1 MERRAS
7 WDKGET
13 RSEENTD
20 TATDTALQRRRSPV
34 QLETPS
40 LARKGEKA
48 GSGSRHFL
56 RLGGTE
62 SCGGEHHKAT
72 CEQQERTL
80 SCGYAANR
88 VCVM

>member
-1 MERRAS
+1 MV
-7 WDKGET
+7 
-13 RSEENTD
+13 
-20 TATDTALQRRRSPV
+20 TDTALQRRRSPV

-48 GSGSRHFL
+48 GCGSRHFL

-62 SCGGEHHKAT
+62 SCGGQHHKAT

-80 SCGYAANR
+80 SCGHAANR
-88 VCVM
+88 V